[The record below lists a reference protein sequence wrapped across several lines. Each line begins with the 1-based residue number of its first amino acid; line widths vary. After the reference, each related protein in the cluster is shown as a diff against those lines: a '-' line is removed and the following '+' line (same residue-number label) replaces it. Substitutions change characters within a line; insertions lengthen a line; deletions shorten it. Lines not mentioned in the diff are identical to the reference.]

1 MVGDEKVTTLKK
13 PKLVSN
19 TFTWEKVSTLDFGV
33 DLGLFN
39 NRLNMV
45 FDWYNRQTKGMLA
58 PGMQLPGVL
67 GASAPMQ
74 NTADLESNGWELSLN
89 WNDRIGKV
97 NYRLGMNLYDSR
109 TKITKYNNETGLI
122 GSGTY
127 RKGMY
132 LGEIWGYVTDRLY
145 QASDFDDNGKL
156 KEGMPRV

>member
-1 MVGDEKVTTLKK
+1 MESIRANWVVGDEKVTTLQK

-67 GASAPMQ
+67 GAAAPLQ
-74 NTADLESNGWELSLN
+74 NTADLESNGWELSIN

-109 TKITKYNNETGLI
+109 TKIKKYNNETGLI
-122 GSGTY
+122 GTGTY
-127 RKGMY
+127 R
-132 LGEIWGYVTDRLY
+132 
-145 QASDFDDNGKL
+145 N
-156 KEGMPRV
+156 

>member
-1 MVGDEKVTTLKK
+1 MEWSRKVVSNLKLRMSWGNIGNQNISAYAYIPGMESIRANWVVGDEKVTTLQK

-67 GASAPMQ
+67 GGLRYRPP
-74 NTADLESNGWELSLN
+74 LS
-89 WNDRIGKV
+89 GF
-97 NYRLGMNLYDSR
+97 RLRQQRQTEGRYAARGGLY
-109 TKITKYNNETGLI
+109 
-122 GSGTY
+122 
-127 RKGMY
+127 
-132 LGEIWGYVTDRLY
+132 
-145 QASDFDDNGKL
+145 A
-156 KEGMPRV
+156 